1 MPEVPII
8 NGIYTDSAAD
18 FRVALPVNL
27 VPVPTGAGISRS
39 YLRPGDG
46 LVELG
51 IGPGVDRGGIEWRG
65 QCYRVMGSRLVRIE
79 ESGAVTD
86 IGYVGIGGLVTF
98 DYSFDYLAI
107 ASAGNL
113 FLYDGSTLQE
123 VTDPDL
129 STVRDVIWID
139 GYFMTTDGQFLVV
152 TELNNPFSVDPLKYG
167 SSEIDPDAIQALIK
181 FRNEVYALNRHTIE
195 VYDNTGASGFPFQR
209 NERAVIQKGV
219 VGTHACC
226 VMGEAIAFLGGARNE
241 APAIYL
247 GASGEAQKISTRE
260 IDTLLQNY
268 TEDQLSEVLL
278 EARLDRSHQYLYV
291 HLPDRT
297 LVYDA
302 AATGALQT
310 PVWFVLT
317 STLDG
322 FARYQ
327 AQNFVW
333 CYNQWLCGDPTTSR
347 YGRLSDDVSHHYG
360 QRVRW
365 EFATPI
371 VYNAAR
377 GAVFHAMEL
386 TCLTGNVALGADPYI
401 LTSYSADGRS
411 WSVSRRASAGKIG
424 NTTKRVQWRQMG
436 FMQNWRV
443 QRFQGDSDAHV
454 SIARLEATFEPLAV

>member
-1 MPEVPII
+1 MPEVPILS
-8 NGIYTDSAAD
+8 GIYADSAAD

-27 VPVPTGAGISRS
+27 VPVPTGAGISNS

-51 IGPGVDRGGIEWRG
+51 TSPGVDRGGIEWRG

-79 ESGAVTD
+79 ANGTLTD
-86 IGYVGIGGLVTF
+86 IADVGAGGLASF

-113 FLYDGSTLQE
+113 FLYNGATLQQ

-129 STVRDVIWID
+129 GAVRDVIWID

-152 TELNNPFSVDPLKYG
+152 TELNNPFAVDPLKYG
-167 SSEIDPDAIQALIK
+167 SAEIDPDPIKALIK
-181 FRNEVYALNRHTIE
+181 FRNEVCALNRHTIE
-195 VYDNTGASGFPFQR
+195 IYDNTGATGFPFQR

-219 VGTHACC
+219 VGTQACC
-226 VMGEAIAFLGGARNE
+226 IMGDAIAFLGGARNE
-241 APAIYL
+241 APGVFL
-247 GASGEAQKISTRE
+247 GVSGQAQKISTRE
-260 IDTLLQNY
+260 IDTILQGY
-268 TEDQLSEVLL
+268 TEDQLSEVML
-278 EARLDRSHQYLYV
+278 ETRLDRSHQYLYV

-310 PVWFVLT
+310 QIWFTLT
-317 STLDG
+317 STVDG

-327 AQNFVW
+327 AQGFVW
-333 CYNQWLCGDPTTSR
+333 CYGQWICGDPTAAR
-347 YGRLSDDVSHHYG
+347 YGRLSDEVSHHYG
-360 QRVRW
+360 QKVRW
-365 EFATPI
+365 EFSTPI

-401 LTSYSADGRS
+401 LTSYSLDGRS
-411 WSVSRRASAGKIG
+411 WSVPRRASAGKVG

-436 FMQNWRV
+436 FMQNWRA
-443 QRFQGDSDAHV
+443 QRFQSDSSAHV
-454 SIARLEATFEPLAV
+454 SIARLEATLEPMAV

>member
-8 NGIYTDSAAD
+8 SGIYTDNAAD

-46 LVELG
+46 LVQLG
-51 IGPGVDRGGIEWRG
+51 TAQGADRCGIEWRG

-79 ESGAVTD
+79 ANGTLTD
-86 IGYVGIGGLVTF
+86 IGEVGAGGLASF

-113 FLYDGSTLQE
+113 FLYNGATLQQ

-129 STVRDVIWID
+129 GTVRDVIWID
-139 GYFMTTDGQFLVV
+139 GYFMTTDGEFLVV
-152 TELNNPFSVDPLKYG
+152 TELNNPFAVDPLKYG
-167 SSEIDPDAIQALIK
+167 SSEIDPDPIKALIK

-195 VYDNTGASGFPFQR
+195 VYDNTGAAGFPFQR

-226 VMGEAIAFLGGARNE
+226 IMGEAIAFLGGARNE
-241 APAIYL
+241 APGVFL
-247 GASGEAQKISTRE
+247 GASGEVQKISTRE
-260 IDTLLQNY
+260 IDTLLQGY
-268 TEDQLSEVLL
+268 TEEQLSEVML
-278 EARLDRSHQYLYV
+278 ETRLDRSHQYLYI

-302 AATGALQT
+302 AATGALQA

-317 STLDG
+317 STVDG

-327 AQNFVW
+327 AQGFVW
-333 CYNQWLCGDPTTSR
+333 CYGQWLCGDPTASR
-347 YGRLSDDVSHHYG
+347 YARLSDEVSHHYG
-360 QRVRW
+360 QKVRW

-386 TCLTGNVALGADPYI
+386 TCLTGNVALGADPYVT
-401 LTSYSADGRS
+401 TSHSVDGRS
-411 WSVSRRASAGKIG
+411 WSVPRRASVGKVG

-436 FMQNWRV
+436 FMQNWRA

-454 SIARLEATFEPLAV
+454 SIARLEATLEPLAV

>member
-1 MPEVPII
+1 MPEIPII
-8 NGIYTDSAAD
+8 SGIYTDNAAD

-46 LVELG
+46 LVQLG
-51 IGPGVDRGGIEWRG
+51 AGPGFDRGGIEWRG
-65 QCYRVMGSRLVRIE
+65 QCYRVMGTRFVRIE
-79 ESGAVTD
+79 ANGTLAD
-86 IGYVGIGGLVTF
+86 IGDVGPGGLVSL

-107 ASAGNL
+107 ASGGNL
-113 FLYDGSTLQE
+113 FLYNGATLQQ

-129 STVRDVIWID
+129 GAVRDVIWID

-152 TELNNPFSVDPLKYG
+152 TELNNPFAVDPLKYG
-167 SSEIDPDAIQALIK
+167 SSEIDPDPINALIK
-181 FRNEVYALNRHTIE
+181 LRNEVYALNRHTIE
-195 VYDNTGASGFPFQR
+195 VYDNSRTAGFPFQR

-219 VGTHACC
+219 VGTYACC
-226 VMGEAIAFLGGARNE
+226 IMGEAIAFLGGARNE
-241 APAIYL
+241 SPAIYI
-247 GASGEAQKISTRE
+247 GASGEVQKISTRE
-260 IDTLLQNY
+260 IDTLLQGY
-268 TEDQLSEVLL
+268 TEEQLAEVLL

-310 PVWFVLT
+310 PVWFALT
-317 STLDG
+317 STIDG

-327 AQNFVW
+327 ARSLVW
-333 CYNQWLCGDPTTSR
+333 CYNQWICGDPTAAR
-347 YGRLSDDVSHHYG
+347 YGRLSDEVSHHYG
-360 QRVRW
+360 QKVRW

-386 TCLTGNVALGADPYI
+386 TCLTGNVALGDDPYI
-401 LTSYSADGRS
+401 LTSYSVDGRS
-411 WSVSRRASAGKIG
+411 WSVPRRASAGKIG
-424 NTTKRVQWRQMG
+424 DTTKRVQWRQMG
-436 FMQNWRV
+436 FMQNWRA
-443 QRFQGDSDAHV
+443 QRFQSDSDAHV
-454 SIARLEATFEPLAV
+454 SIARLEATFEPLTV

>member
-8 NGIYTDSAAD
+8 SGIYTDNAAD
-18 FRVALPVNL
+18 LRVALPVNL

-46 LVELG
+46 VVQLG
-51 IGPGVDRGGIEWRG
+51 TSSGIDRGGIEWRG

-79 ESGAVTD
+79 TTGTLTD
-86 IGYVGIGGLVTF
+86 IGDVGAGGLVSF
-98 DYSFDYLAI
+98 DYSFDHLAI
-107 ASAGNL
+107 ASGGNL
-113 FLYDGSTLQE
+113 FLYNGTTVQQ
-123 VTDPDL
+123 VTDPHL
-129 STVRDVIWID
+129 SVVLDVIWID

-152 TELNNPFSVDPLKYG
+152 TELNNPFAVDLLKYG
-167 SSEIDPDAIQALIK
+167 SSEIDPDAIKALIK

-195 VYDNTGASGFPFQR
+195 VYDNTGATGFPFQR

-226 VMGEAIAFLGGARNE
+226 LMGDAIAFMGGARNE
-241 APAIYL
+241 APAIYFT
-247 GASGEAQKISTRE
+247 ASGESQKISTRE
-260 IDTLLQNY
+260 IDTLLQSY
-268 TEDQLSEVLL
+268 TEEQLAEALL

-302 AATGALQT
+302 AATGALQA

-317 STLDG
+317 SSIDG

-327 AQNFVW
+327 AQGLVW
-333 CYNQWLCGDPTTSR
+333 CYGQWLCGDPTGAR
-347 YGRLSDDVSHHYG
+347 YGRLSDEVSHHYG
-360 QRVRW
+360 VKVRW

-371 VYNAAR
+371 VYNASR

-401 LTSYSADGRS
+401 LTSHSVDGRS
-411 WSVSRRASAGKIG
+411 WSVPRRASAGRIG
-424 NTTKRVQWRQMG
+424 NTTKRVQWRQLG
-436 FMQNWRV
+436 FMQNWRA
-443 QRFQGDSDAHV
+443 QRFQADSDAHV
-454 SIARLEATFEPLAV
+454 SIARLEATFEQLAV

>member
-8 NGIYTDSAAD
+8 SGIYTDSAAD

-51 IGPGVDRGGIEWRG
+51 AGPGVDRGGIEWRG

-79 ESGAVTD
+79 ATGTLTD
-86 IGYVGIGGLVTF
+86 IGYVGAGGLASF

-113 FLYDGSTLQE
+113 FLYNGTALQQ

-129 STVRDVIWID
+129 GSVLDVIWID
-139 GYFMTTDGQFLVV
+139 GYFMTTDGEFLVV
-152 TELNNPFSVDPLKYG
+152 TELNNPFAVDPLKYG
-167 SSEIDPDAIQALIK
+167 SSEIDPDPIKALIK

-195 VYDNTGASGFPFQR
+195 VYDNAGSTGFPFQR

-219 VGTHACC
+219 VGTQACC
-226 VMGEAIAFLGGARNE
+226 IMGEAIAFLGGARNE
-241 APAIYL
+241 VPAVFL
-247 GASGEAQKISTRE
+247 GVSGQAQKISTRE
-260 IDTLLQNY
+260 IDTLLQAY
-268 TEDQLSEVLL
+268 TEEQLSNAML
-278 EARLDRSHQYLYV
+278 ETRLDRSHQYLYV

-302 AATGALQT
+302 AATDALQA

-317 STLDG
+317 SSLES

-327 AQNFVW
+327 AHGFVW
-333 CYNQWLCGDPTTSR
+333 CYGQWICGDPTAAR
-347 YGRLSDDVSHHYG
+347 YGRLSDELSHHYG
-360 QRVRW
+360 ERVRW
-365 EFATPI
+365 EFSTPI

-386 TCLTGNVALGADPYI
+386 TCLTGNVTLGADPYI
-401 LTSYSADGRS
+401 LTSHSIDGRS
-411 WSVSRRASAGKIG
+411 WSVPRRASAGKIG

-436 FMQNWRV
+436 FMQNWRA
-443 QRFQGDSDAHV
+443 QRFQSDSSAHV

>member
-1 MPEVPII
+1 MPEIPII
-8 NGIYTDSAAD
+8 SGIYADSAAD

-27 VPVPTGAGISRS
+27 VPIPTGAGISRS

-46 LVELG
+46 LVQLG
-51 IGPGVDRGGIEWRG
+51 TSPGADRGGIEWRG

-79 ESGAVTD
+79 SNGALTD
-86 IGYVGIGGLVTF
+86 IGDVGAGGLASF

-113 FLYDGSTLQE
+113 FLYNGSTLQQ

-129 STVRDVIWID
+129 GIVRDLIWID
-139 GYFMTTDGQFLVV
+139 GYFMTTDGEFLVV

-167 SSEIDPDAIQALIK
+167 SAEIDPDPIKALIK

-195 VYDNTGASGFPFQR
+195 IYDNTGATGFPFQR

-226 VMGEAIAFLGGARNE
+226 VMGEAITFLGGARNE
-241 APAIYL
+241 APAIFI
-247 GASGEAQKISTRE
+247 GVSGQAQKISTRE
-260 IDTLLQNY
+260 IDTILQGY
-268 TEDQLSEVLL
+268 TEEQLSEVML
-278 EARLDRSHQYLYV
+278 ETRLDRSHQYLYV

-302 AATGALQT
+302 AATGALQA

-317 STLDG
+317 SSLKS

-327 AQNFVW
+327 AHGFVW
-333 CYNQWLCGDPTTSR
+333 CYGQWICGDPTAAR

-365 EFATPI
+365 EFSTPI

-377 GAVFHAMEL
+377 GAVFHAIEL
-386 TCLTGNVALGADPYI
+386 TCLTGNVALSADPYVT
-401 LTSYSADGRS
+401 TSHSFDGRS
-411 WSVSRRASAGKIG
+411 WSVPKRASVGKVG

-436 FMQNWRV
+436 FMQAWRA
-443 QRFQGDSDAHV
+443 QRFQSDSDAHV
-454 SIARLEATFEPLAV
+454 SIARLEATLEPLAV